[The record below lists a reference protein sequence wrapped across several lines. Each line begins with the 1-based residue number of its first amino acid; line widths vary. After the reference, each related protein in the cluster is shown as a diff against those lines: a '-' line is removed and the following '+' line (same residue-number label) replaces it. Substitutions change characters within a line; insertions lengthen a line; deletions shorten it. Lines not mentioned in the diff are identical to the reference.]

1 MPDDPLASKVSGFSS
16 LSDTSPRIAGRTGHV
31 DTEHMRVKFAGL
43 TDVGRTRD
51 NNEDNFFISESE
63 PLCVVADGM
72 GGHNSGEVASLQA
85 IQVVRDFYEG
95 NSSGAES
102 PGRGPLP
109 PWPFKRRPPKH
120 HEERRLVQA
129 VLLANQEVH
138 NAANND
144 ADLKGMGTTLVG
156 AYFIE
161 TGMYLI
167 HIGDSRAYRLRDG
180 AVERM
185 TRDHSLA
192 DEYLAMGIL
201 RPEEVQFFPYKN
213 VITRAIGL
221 SPTVEPEVNFVTIL
235 PDDIFLFC
243 SDGLTDPL
251 DDHAIARILQSHRSD
266 LESAARALV
275 DAANEAGGPDNITVV
290 LAHAQPDV

>member
-1 MPDDPLASKVSGFSS
+1 MHL
-16 LSDTSPRIAGRTGHV
+16 RIAGWAGHV

-95 NSSGAES
+95 NPASVDV

-144 ADLKGMGTTLVG
+144 PDLKGMGTTLVG

-180 AVERM
+180 IVERM

-201 RPEEVQFFPYKN
+201 RAEEVQFFPYKN

-221 SPTVEPEVNFVTIL
+221 TPTVEPEVNFVTIL
-235 PDDIFLFC
+235 PNDIFLFC

-251 DDHAIARILQSHRSD
+251 DDKEIARILQANRAD
-266 LESAARALV
+266 LEAAARALV
-275 DAANEAGGPDNITVV
+275 DAANDAGGPDNITVV
-290 LAHAQPDV
+290 LAHAQPDY

>member
-1 MPDDPLASKVSGFSS
+1 
-16 LSDTSPRIAGRTGHV
+16 
-31 DTEHMRVKFAGL
+31 MRVKFAGL

-63 PLCVVADGM
+63 PLCIVADGM
-72 GGHNSGEVASLQA
+72 GGHLSGEVASATA
-85 IQVVRDFYEG
+85 IQVIREYYAGISAGDGV
-95 NSSGAES
+95 A
-102 PGRGPLP
+102 RGSAPA
-109 PWPFKRRPPKH
+109 WPFKRRTPKH
-120 HEERRLVQA
+120 HEERRIVQA

-138 NAANND
+138 ANSQ
-144 ADLKGMGTTLVG
+144 ASEELKGMGTTLVG

-161 TGMYLI
+161 TGMYLV

-201 RPEEVQFFPYKN
+201 RPEEVPFFPYKN

-221 SPTVEPEVNFVTIL
+221 GASVEPEVNFVTIL
-235 PDDIFLFC
+235 PGDVFLFC

-251 DDHAIARILQSHRSD
+251 DDATIGRILQDNRED
-266 LESAARALV
+266 LEAAARALV

-290 LAHAQPDV
+290 LAHALMD